1 MYGRSGRMTL
11 KIKTIASAVIKDNKD
26 YKIFSDMMLRSYIK
40 TQYKCSTYLAN
51 KVIKEL
57 HDTKEKDL

>member
-1 MYGRSGRMTL
+1 MTL
-11 KIKTIASAVIKDNKD
+11 KIKTIATAVIKDNKD

-40 TQYKCSTYLAN
+40 TQYKCSNYLAN
-51 KVIKEL
+51 QVIKEL

>member
-1 MYGRSGRMTL
+1 MYGRSGKMSL
-11 KIKTIASAVIKDNKD
+11 KIKTIVEAVIKDNKD

-40 TQYKCSTYLAN
+40 TKYKCSTYLAN

>member
-1 MYGRSGRMTL
+1 MSL
-11 KIKTIASAVIKDNKD
+11 KIKTIATAVIKDNKD

-40 TQYKCSTYLAN
+40 TQYKCSNYLAN

>member
-1 MYGRSGRMTL
+1 MTL